1 MVVRVVPSTTISG
14 VFGWHAA
21 AEVAPAAE
29 VVPAGHETH
38 APVTSEYV
46 PTAHC
51 APARATHVKTS
62 NARKSR
68 MQRRPRAFIHFTREM
83 VFFIVLY

>member
-1 MVVRVVPSTTISG
+1 MPELSVKSP
-14 VFGWHAA
+14 FNLYHATKFA
-21 AEVAPAAE
+21 HSAEL
-29 VVPAGHETH
+29 
-38 APVTSEYV
+38 
-46 PTAHC
+46 C